1 MIFFINDVM
10 NQLINDYEN
19 LAKGVV
25 IYNEIYQGFLFNSL
39 TEEKMEEN
47 IIGTY
52 KNICNYGFR
61 DEDNIEFINKM
72 YLFLKKIIKLFNKDD
87 ITDKLDEI
95 RLKYL
100 NIKNKNFYIGFCFFA
115 EGMRLLERSDNLL
128 YKFLY
133 HISDIDFKSIITDK
147 VFLDGCLFL
156 QRIIR
161 LIKEVLFI
169 HWKKN
174 EIIERNLLMGF

>member
-1 MIFFINDVM
+1 M
-10 NQLINDYEN
+10 NNLIDEYEN
-19 LAKGVV
+19 MAKGMI

-52 KNICNYGFR
+52 ENICKQGFK
-61 DEDNIEFINKM
+61 EDDNKDFIESMYLFINK
-72 YLFLKKIIKLFNKDD
+72 LIKLFNKEDVSYL
-87 ITDKLDEI
+87 LDEI
-95 RLKYL
+95 KLKYL
-100 NIKNKNFYIGFCFFA
+100 NLRNKNFYIGFCFFA
-115 EGMRLLERSDNLL
+115 EGMKLLESSDNLL

-133 HISDIDFKSIITDK
+133 HISDIDFKIIISDK